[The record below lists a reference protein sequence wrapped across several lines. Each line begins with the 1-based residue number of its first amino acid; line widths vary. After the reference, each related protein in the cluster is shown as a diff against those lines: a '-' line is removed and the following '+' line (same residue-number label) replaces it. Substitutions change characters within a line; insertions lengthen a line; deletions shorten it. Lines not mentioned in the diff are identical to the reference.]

1 MNLQD
6 SSFFL
11 VRNIPGSFHSYHLRA
26 FFSYFTEK
34 NGFTCF
40 HFRHRPEHQLA
51 HKSNP
56 ESTTEEKVLTSV
68 SDQEG
73 QKGETNN
80 QVDSTVYSQHGLQ
93 KQICG
98 TDGKNTAAIINR
110 TRDERTGR
118 EEDTKNLVIG
128 CDERQV
134 DNTMSHASQKLL
146 VRAGTLC
153 CVVAVRNEFRSEFI
167 RSYNKQQWTDT
178 NGDML
183 PLKVKIVH
191 LNFNKQGN
199 RDGISQS
206 CDAHLNFSDIFTLP
220 ELNPPKLMPQGNVG
234 TPVAVFMQ
242 LIRTCRLPSHVIRK
256 LKLEFP
262 SGKRRSKYSA
272 VPMDYMSSR
281 KGVKLSEMEL
291 GTGVD
296 EKEEEEEM
304 SIGPKRKKIKGG
316 SPTTEEEEDTKETK
330 SVSILFFIYIYL
342 R

>member
-1 MNLQD
+1 MNLED

-56 ESTTEEKVLTSV
+56 KSTTKEKVLTSV

-73 QKGETNN
+73 KKGETND
-80 QVDSTVYSQHGLQ
+80 QVDSTVYSQHGGLQ
-93 KQICG
+93 EQIRG
-98 TDGKNTAAIINR
+98 TDGKHTAAIVNR
-110 TRDERTGR
+110 TGDERK
-118 EEDTKNLVIG
+118 EEKDTRNLVIG
-128 CDERQV
+128 HDEKQV
-134 DNTMSHASQKLL
+134 DSIMSHASQKLP

-153 CVVAVRNEFRSEFI
+153 CVVAVRNEFRSQFI
-167 RSYNKQQWTDT
+167 RSYNKQHWTDA

-206 CDAHLNFSDIFTLP
+206 CDAHLNFSDILTLP

-296 EKEEEEEM
+296 EKEEEEI

-316 SPTTEEEEDTKETK
+316 SPSTEEEEDTQETK
-330 SVSILFFIYIYL
+330 SVSILFFIYIYS